1 MRGYGKIGPK
11 FWIGSTGK
19 KLRTAGAEAQ
29 VVALYLMTSPHANM
43 LGLYY
48 LPQMFIAHETGLGF
62 EGASKGL
69 ASAIEAGF
77 CEYDEASETVWVME
91 MAKYQIA
98 DELSGKDLRI
108 KGVQNEYDSLP
119 TNPFLSRFYDMYA
132 TAFCMSNKRDSEQV
146 LVSPSKA
153 PPKPLASQEQEQEQ
167 EHVLSGDAEH
177 TPSPAAQKIPRAL
190 QESASILDYLNEK
203 SGHGYKPVDANLKLI
218 AACLKTSSADECR
231 AVIDNRV
238 KAWASDPKMQDY
250 LRPATLFNASKF
262 AQYVGQ
268 LGSTQTQAVK
278 DWT

>member
-1 MRGYGKIGPK
+1 MRDYGKIGPK
-11 FWIGSTGK
+11 FWIGATGK
-19 KLRTAGAEAQ
+19 KLRAAGAEAQ

-48 LPQMFIAHETGLGF
+48 LPQMFIAHETGLGI

-119 TNPFLSRFYDMYA
+119 NNPFLSRFYDMYA
-132 TAFCMSNKRDSEQV
+132 TAFCMSNKRDSGHA
-146 LVSPSKA
+146 LVSPFKA
-153 PPKPLASQEQEQEQ
+153 PSKPLASQEQEQEQ
-167 EHVLSGDAEH
+167 EHVMSGDAE
-177 TPSPAAQKIPRAL
+177 PPAPPAAAKPPRAL
-190 QESASILDYLNEK
+190 QESESILDYLNEK
-203 SGHGYKPVDANLKLI
+203 TGHSYKPVEANLKLI
-218 AACLKTSSADECR
+218 AACLKSSSADECR

-238 KAWASDPKMQDY
+238 KAWAADPKMQDY
-250 LRPATLFNASKF
+250 LRPGTLFNASKF

-268 LGSTQTQAVK
+268 LGGAGKQSTK
-278 DWT
+278 DYL